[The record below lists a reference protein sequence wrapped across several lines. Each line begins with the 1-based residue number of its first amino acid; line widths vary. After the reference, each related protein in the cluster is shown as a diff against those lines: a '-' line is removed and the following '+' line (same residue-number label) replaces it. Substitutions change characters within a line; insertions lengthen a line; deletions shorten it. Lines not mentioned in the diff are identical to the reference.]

1 MTRATRTLFV
11 LFVSSVF
18 AGQLAA
24 QNYQPQQQGNNPAV
38 AQANPASR
46 YAPQGQQS
54 GGQGQYQPAQGS
66 VYGPQPAQNRQA
78 PANAQQ
84 NPAFNAQGQVI
95 QATGQQPIRQPGAPG
110 VAGQPIPV
118 QGAPGGPLPAAP
130 ASPMQPE
137 WFPLDPKVQEWVD
150 NVLRYWEERS
160 DKIKTLECN
169 FQKWE
174 YDPSYMPTEA
184 QRLQLAGKL
193 HELPFR
199 AYSSGTIKYGAP
211 DKGLFKV
218 DTLQS
223 IQLGKPGEKHT
234 YFTQPPENGEHWVC
248 DGKRVYAFDS
258 RNKQVIEQILPPEM
272 QGKALADGP
281 LPFMFGARA
290 ETIKARYWI
299 RPLQAENKGEY
310 CLEAVPKSRTDAANF
325 KMVQIV
331 LDEKEYLPVRMQIFE
346 RDFSPQNPH
355 RTAYMFDKRVV
366 NSESSLAKALN
377 PLQLN
382 LNPWHREFFEVKTP
396 AGWKRIVQ
404 NPEGP
409 PQPGPNVA
417 GPGTSAGTPPAQ
429 AMRPGNPQGP
439 APVNKL
445 K

>member
-11 LFVSSVF
+11 LFVSSVS

-24 QNYQPQQQGNNPAV
+24 QNYQPQLQGTNPAV
-38 AQANPASR
+38 AQANPPSR
-46 YAPQGQQS
+46 YAVQQQPAGQAQPQGQAR
-54 GGQGQYQPAQGS
+54 PAQGS
-66 VYGPQPAQNRQA
+66 VYGPLPSQTGQA
-78 PANAQQ
+78 VANEN
-84 NPAFNAQGQVI
+84 NPAIGAQGQVM
-95 QATGQQPIRQPGAPG
+95 QAAGQQPIRQPGPG
-110 VAGQPIPV
+110 AAGQGIVVPGNPL
-118 QGAPGGPLPAAP
+118 GAPRAAAP
-130 ASPMQPE
+130 ASPLQPE
-137 WFPLDPKVQEWVD
+137 WFPLDPKVQAWVD
-150 NVLRYWEERS
+150 DVLRFWEERS

-174 YDPSYMPTEA
+174 YDPSYMPNEA

-199 AYSSGTIKYGAP
+199 AYSAGTIKYASP

-218 DTLQS
+218 ENLQS

-258 RNKQVIEQILPPEM
+258 RSKQVIEQVLPPEM

-310 CLEAVPKSRTDAANF
+310 CLEAVPKSRQDAANF

-346 RDFSPQNPH
+346 SAFSPQNPH

-366 NSESSLAKALN
+366 NAEN
-377 PLQLN
+377 PLPKLFDP
-382 LNPWHREFFEVKTP
+382 LKLTPWHREFFEVKTP

-417 GPGTSAGTPPAQ
+417 GPGAAAGAPPAQ
-429 AMRPGNPQGP
+429 ATRPIVQPFQ
-439 APVNKL
+439 K